1 MLVFFAGTF
10 FGANIWG
17 RLSDRYGRRLGTA
30 LSLFVQGAG
39 GVMTSLITDYVWLL
53 VAVGIV
59 GLGIGGGSVTP
70 FSMFSEFLPSEKRGT
85 YLGIYQMAWSLGAV
99 LEIGMAWLIVP
110 SHGWRALALAT
121 ATPERIPSPL
131 ISAPCALTRL
141 LNVVVFLLFLVVFF
155 LPESPR
161 YLMVMGWP
169 ERAERVLKTTA
180 YINRK
185 SLPYGNLMTTTHS
198 TEDAHDASFTK
209 AFMRCR
215 SIEDETD

>member
-1 MLVFFAGTF
+1 MLVFFAGTC

-17 RLSDRYGRRLGTA
+17 TMSDRYGRRFGTA

-53 VAVGIV
+53 VAAGIV

-85 YLGIYQMAWSLGAV
+85 QLSIYQLAWSLGAV

-121 ATPERIPSPL
+121 ALPERMYPL
-131 ISAPCALTRL
+131 SYDFSCLFTDQIAEPCSVSTFPCGLFPARITALSDGDGTARTCRTCSEEDRL
-141 LNVVVFLLFLVVFF
+141 HQSKIAALWK
-155 LPESPR
+155 PHHHAR
-161 YLMVMGWP
+161 H
-169 ERAERVLKTTA
+169 R
-180 YINRK
+180 
-185 SLPYGNLMTTTHS
+185 
-198 TEDAHDASFTK
+198 
-209 AFMRCR
+209 RC
-215 SIEDETD
+215 T